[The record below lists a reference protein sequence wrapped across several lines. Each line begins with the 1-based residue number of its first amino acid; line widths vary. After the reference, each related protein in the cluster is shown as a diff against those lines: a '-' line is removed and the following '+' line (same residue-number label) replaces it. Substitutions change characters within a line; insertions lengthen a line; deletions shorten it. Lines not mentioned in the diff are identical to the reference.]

1 MKRKRSSI
9 NILLLMVAMVLS
21 VACSE
26 KHRGGML
33 SPAKL
38 EAVLYD
44 YHLAQVIVSDLPS
57 SQRYKKDLY
66 FNYVYDK
73 HGVTAAEVDSSLV
86 YYARYPEGLSE
97 IYANLSKR
105 IENELLRM
113 ENEDKPIKARE
124 AISVVGDSVDLW
136 YDTRLLQLSSSP
148 LANSRYTFIIPIDT
162 NFKAGD
168 HLTWSGKAIFL
179 QDRVDSLH
187 RYLHLNLKVKYMN
200 DSIASA
206 DTILHTSGNFSI
218 TVSDT
223 SVVKTI
229 YGTAYLK
236 SSDAAERLLIVTPSI
251 VRTRSSNDSLVVD
264 SSVVQQQVDAM
275 NEARL
280 LKSADKL
287 QLQIAHE

>member
-1 MKRKRSSI
+1 MKRSNI
-9 NILLLMVAMVLS
+9 NILLLIVAMVLS
-21 VACSE
+21 VACSD
-26 KHRGGML
+26 KRRSNVL
-33 SPAKL
+33 PSAKL

-44 YHLAQVIVSDLPS
+44 YHLAQVIVNDLPS

-105 IENELLRM
+105 IENDLQRM
-113 ENEDKPIKARE
+113 ENEDKPFKVRE
-124 AISVVGDSVDLW
+124 AIPVVGDSADLW
-136 YDTRLLQLSSSP
+136 YDTRLVQLSSSP
-148 LANSRYTFIIPIDT
+148 LANSRYTFTIPIDT

-168 HLTWSGKAIFL
+168 KLVWSGKAMFL
-179 QDRVDSLH
+179 QSRVDSLY
-187 RYLHLNLKVKYMN
+187 RYLYLNLKVKYMN

-206 DTILHTSGNFSI
+206 DTLLYTSGSFSI
-218 TVSDT
+218 VVSDS

-236 SSDAAERLLIVTPSI
+236 SSDAAERLLIVAPSL

-264 SSVVQQQVDAM
+264 SSVVKQQLDAM
-275 NEARL
+275 NKNNS
-280 LKSADKL
+280 LKQDKKL
-287 QLQIAHE
+287 QLQMVHE

>member
-1 MKRKRSSI
+1 
-9 NILLLMVAMVLS
+9 MVLS
-21 VACSE
+21 VACSD
-26 KHRGGML
+26 KRRSNVL
-33 SPAKL
+33 PSAKL

-44 YHLAQVIVSDLPS
+44 YHLAQVIVNDLPS

-105 IENELLRM
+105 IENDLQRM
-113 ENEDKPIKARE
+113 ENEDKPFKVRE
-124 AISVVGDSVDLW
+124 AIPVVGDSADLW
-136 YDTRLLQLSSSP
+136 YDTRLVQLSSSP
-148 LANSRYTFIIPIDT
+148 LANSRYTFTIPIDT

-168 HLTWSGKAIFL
+168 KLVWSGKAMFL
-179 QDRVDSLH
+179 QSRVDSLY
-187 RYLHLNLKVKYMN
+187 RYLYLNLKVKYMN

-206 DTILHTSGNFSI
+206 DTLLYTSGSFSI
-218 TVSDT
+218 VVSDS

-236 SSDAAERLLIVTPSI
+236 SSDAAERLLIVAPSL

-264 SSVVQQQVDAM
+264 SSVVKQQLDAM
-275 NEARL
+275 NKNNS
-280 LKSADKL
+280 LKQDKKL
-287 QLQIAHE
+287 QLQMVHE